1 MIRRAMLKNKGSIF
15 IYFIPF
21 CCLIFCGDFWDRLT
35 AVLKVAAFCHARV
48 FFVRF
53 FFRFGFYV
61 ALDGKKK
68 KSVTF
73 RNNMIHMTVLK
84 NKDSIFIY
92 FIHFFCLIF
101 CGDFWDRLIA
111 VLKATT
117 LCWICSL
124 FMRIFV
130 IFLFSQDTSLL
141 WKTKSVIFIF
151 HHESIPSTLF
161 FLFFPKPNQFFF
173 LIFCGRFLGQF
184 VMLL

>member
-1 MIRRAMLKNKGSIF
+1 
-15 IYFIPF
+15 
-21 CCLIFCGDFWDRLT
+21 LT
-35 AVLKVAAFCHARV
+35 VVLKVTALCHARA

-53 FFRFGFYV
+53 FFA
-61 ALDGKKK
+61 ALVFMLLWTGK
-68 KSVTF
+68 
-73 RNNMIHMTVLK
+73 RCDL
-84 NKDSIFIY
+84 
-92 FIHFFCLIF
+92 CLILMRF
-101 CGDFWDRLIA
+101 HFYLFSPWTEKKLIA